1 MALETL
7 YEQLAV
13 VATIDPQLVD
23 DASVTSDW
31 VDMSKA
37 RELLFVVQAGE
48 TDTTINAKLQAATD
62 NTGTSAADIT
72 GKAITQLTAATG
84 DNDQAL
90 IHIRA
95 DEVPAGKSHVALVVT
110 VGDGT
115 TGGYVSAIGLASRL
129 RYSDPGNDLA
139 SVVEIVD

>member
-13 VATIDPQLVD
+13 VATIAPQLANDTSLV
-23 DASVTSDW
+23 SDW
-31 VDMSKA
+31 VDMSEA
-37 RELLFVVQAGE
+37 RELLFVVQAGT
-48 TDTTINAKLQAATD
+48 TDTTINAKLQAAT
-62 NTGTSAADIT
+62 NSSGTSAADIT
-72 GKAITQLTAATG
+72 GKAITQLTATD
-84 DNDQAL
+84 DNSQAL

-110 VGDGT
+110 VGNGT
-115 TGGYVSAIGLASRL
+115 TGGLVSAIGVASRL

>member
-23 DASVTSDW
+23 NNSVTSDW

-37 RELLFVVQAGE
+37 RELLFVVQAGA

-62 NTGTSAADIT
+62 SSGTSAADIT
-72 GKAITQLTAATG
+72 GKAITQLTATD

>member
-23 DASVTSDW
+23 NNSVTSDW

-37 RELLFVVQAGE
+37 RELLFVVQAGA

-72 GKAITQLTAATG
+72 GKAITQLAASD
-84 DNDQAL
+84 DNSQAL

-129 RYSDPGNDLA
+129 RYSDPGNSLA

>member
-23 DASVTSDW
+23 NNSVTSDW
-31 VDMSKA
+31 VDMSEA
-37 RELLFVVQAGE
+37 RELLFVIQAGA

-72 GKAITQLTAATG
+72 GKAITQLTATD
-84 DNDQAL
+84 DNAQAL

-129 RYSDPGNDLA
+129 RYSDPGNNLA

>member
-23 DASVTSDW
+23 DSSVTSDW
-31 VDMSKA
+31 VDMSEA
-37 RELLFVVQAGE
+37 RELLFVIQAGA
-48 TDTTINAKLQAATD
+48 TDTTIDAKLQAATD
-62 NTGTSAADIT
+62 NTGTSAVDIT
-72 GKAITQLTAATG
+72 GKEITQLEASD
-84 DNDQAL
+84 DNNQAL

-129 RYSDPGNDLA
+129 RYSDPGNNLA

>member
-23 DASVTSDW
+23 NNSVTSDW
-31 VDMSKA
+31 VDMSEA
-37 RELLFVVQAGE
+37 RELLFVIQAGA

-72 GKAITQLTAATG
+72 GKAITQLTATD
-84 DNDQAL
+84 DNAQAL

-129 RYSDPGNDLA
+129 RYSDPGNHLA

>member
-23 DASVTSDW
+23 NNSVTSDW
-31 VDMSKA
+31 VDMSEA
-37 RELLFVVQAGE
+37 RELLFVIQAGA

-72 GKAITQLTAATG
+72 GKAITQLTATD
-84 DNDQAL
+84 DNAQAL

-110 VGDGT
+110 VGDGA

-129 RYSDPGNDLA
+129 RYSDPGNNLA